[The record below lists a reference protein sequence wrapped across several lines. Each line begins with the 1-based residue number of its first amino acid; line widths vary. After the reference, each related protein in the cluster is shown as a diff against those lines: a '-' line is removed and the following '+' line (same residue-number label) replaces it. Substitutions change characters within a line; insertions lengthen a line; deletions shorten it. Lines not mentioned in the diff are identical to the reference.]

1 MFEALTPDVGYF
13 ETTGEQRI
21 CFMATQPNRDS
32 NLNWHKSSVSGGGGE
47 CVEVARWK
55 SSVLVRDSGDQS
67 GPVLSFTSAQWHGLV
82 RRIKGGEVVRAR

>member
-1 MFEALTPDVGYF
+1 
-13 ETTGEQRI
+13 
-21 CFMATQPNRDS
+21 MATQPNRDS